1 MLKHVKSRAPAALT
15 AQIDDGDIMSAVETS
30 RPFARSPDIGKTAAA
45 VGRILGQSPVA
56 LTLIATLAG
65 VALYLGHE
73 LSITLWA
80 GLALALGLTA
90 FILLRNAKD
99 ALAKGEQATVW
110 HARII
115 GALWLAGSA
124 WALLA
129 WFDCPTCGPLTFPFL
144 KATVLLI
151 ALVVL
156 TISAKGLKLAAF
168 HTFLPAVLAF
178 AFVAFAARLPAD
190 MLTAVITA
198 VVMLFMAYFN
208 GILDQ
213 ADSDLDQSRIEAEAL
228 ARDLATSRTANAE
241 ALANAEQASRT
252 KAAFLAAMSHDLRTP
267 LNAIIGFSEIMK
279 DGVMG
284 PVGNPVYREYVSD
297 IHKSGR
303 HLLSMIDGV
312 LDMSRL
318 EAGNYRLEERNIR
331 LSGIIDIA
339 MTIAAI
345 EASQR
350 SISIRA
356 EVEEGLVPVN
366 ADERALR
373 QILLNLLSNAIKF
386 SPKGS
391 EILIRAGWSKNG
403 GQFLSV
409 KDQGDGMSEDELAR
423 VTEPFVRGKVAAST
437 QGFGLGLSIVRE
449 LAEAHQASIT
459 LNSAP
464 GAGTEAVLE
473 LPMERVAHLKL
484 AMSAAATQTLD
495 VPLSSELHMPFDPS
509 SIALE
514 ASANADTR
522 GAKARLNAALARLAT
537 RQPAEIAEPA
547 GTADDTGL
555 DLLLEEGI
563 INALENH
570 RETHA
575 A

>member
-1 MLKHVKSRAPAALT
+1 MLKHAKSHAQAALT
-15 AQIDDGDIMSAVETS
+15 TGNDDGSDMSEAEIS
-30 RPFARSPDIGKTAAA
+30 RPFVRTPDIGKTRAA
-45 VGRILGQSPVA
+45 VGRILSQSPIA
-56 LTLIATLAG
+56 AILIATLTAA
-65 VALYLGHE
+65 VLYLGHD

-80 GLALALGLTA
+80 GLALVLGLAA
-90 FILLRNAKD
+90 FALLRNAKD
-99 ALAKGEQATVW
+99 ALARGEETTVW

-115 GALWLAGSA
+115 GALWLAGGI

-156 TISAKGLKLAAF
+156 TISAKGLRLAAF
-168 HTFLPAVLAF
+168 HIFMPAASAF
-178 AFVAFAARLPAD
+178 AFVALSSRLPTD
-190 MLTAVITA
+190 ILTGVVIA
-198 VVMLFMAYFN
+198 VVMLFMAYFS
-208 GILDQ
+208 GIMEKADTELDH
-213 ADSDLDQSRIEAEAL
+213 SRTEGEVL
-228 ARDLATSRTANAE
+228 ARDLAASRTANAE
-241 ALANAEQASRT
+241 ALANAEQANRT

-318 EAGNYRLEERNIR
+318 EAGNYRLDERSIR
-331 LSGIIDIA
+331 LSGIIDVA

-345 EASQR
+345 EAAQR
-350 SISIRA
+350 AVSIRA
-356 EVEEGLVPVN
+356 EIEQGLVPVN

-386 SPKGS
+386 SPKGG
-391 EILIRAGWSKNG
+391 EIVIRAGWSKSG
-403 GQFLSV
+403 GQYLSV
-409 KDQGDGMSEDELAR
+409 KDQGDGMSEDELSR
-423 VTEPFVRGKVAAST
+423 VTEPFIRGKVAAST

-449 LAEAHQASIT
+449 LAEAHQASLV

-464 GAGTEAVLE
+464 GAGTEAILE
-473 LPMERVAHLKL
+473 LPMARVAHLKL
-484 AMSAAATQTLD
+484 SASVSTEQTIDL
-495 VPLSSELHMPFDPS
+495 PLSSELHLPFDPT
-509 SIALE
+509 SITLE
-514 ASANADTR
+514 ASATAETKS
-522 GAKARLNAALARLAT
+522 AKSRLAAALARRAS
-537 RQPAEIAEPA
+537 RQPAQDAAPA
-547 GTADDTGL
+547 DKTDDTSL

-563 INALENH
+563 IDALENH